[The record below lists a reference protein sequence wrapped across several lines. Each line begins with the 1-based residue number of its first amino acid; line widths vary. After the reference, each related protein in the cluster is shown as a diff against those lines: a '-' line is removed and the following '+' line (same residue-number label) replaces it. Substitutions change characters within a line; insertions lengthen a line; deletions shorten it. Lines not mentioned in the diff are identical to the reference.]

1 MSKVLIECSQRM
13 PKELWETTLKK
24 GLGPLYEDLN
34 IRWEM
39 LKPTGAYQE
48 AHYRNITEFVG
59 SPEEMKD
66 KIGDAEILIVGVAPV
81 SDDVMDADPNLRIVF
96 CPRGGPVNVDVEG
109 ATQRGI
115 MVVNAPGRNAEG
127 VADQT
132 IGLLICEARHLARA
146 HCAVVSG
153 TYEREFKAWR
163 QFVPELAEKT
173 LGLVGFGNVARKVA
187 KRAKGFDMNILVYD
201 PYISED
207 DVAEHGVRKVS
218 MEELL
223 KNSDFVSVHVRLT
236 EGTWHLIGEKE
247 FLMMKKNAIFVNTSR
262 GHVVDEKALVQALRE
277 GRIAGAALDVVEE
290 EPIQHHAENPLL
302 KMNNVTITPHTA
314 GVSDRVRERGVMI
327 AAGDLARYLRG
338 ERIQN
343 LLNREE
349 LGARV
354 PA

>member
-48 AHYRNITEFVG
+48 ARYKNITEFVG
-59 SPEEMKD
+59 SPEEMKE

-132 IGLLICEARHLARA
+132 IGLLICEARHLAR
-146 HCAVVSG
+146 
-153 TYEREFKAWR
+153 
-163 QFVPELAEKT
+163 
-173 LGLVGFGNVARKVA
+173 GLRFRSCEADR
-187 KRAKGFDMNILVYD
+187 RDL
-201 PYISED
+201 
-207 DVAEHGVRKVS
+207 
-218 MEELL
+218 
-223 KNSDFVSVHVRLT
+223 
-236 EGTWHLIGEKE
+236 
-247 FLMMKKNAIFVNTSR
+247 
-262 GHVVDEKALVQALRE
+262 
-277 GRIAGAALDVVEE
+277 ALDRRERVFDDEE
-290 EPIQHHAENPLL
+290 EC
-302 KMNNVTITPHTA
+302 
-314 GVSDRVRERGVMI
+314 
-327 AAGDLARYLRG
+327 YLRKYI
-338 ERIQN
+338 ERACC
-343 LLNREE
+343 R
-349 LGARV
+349 
-354 PA
+354 